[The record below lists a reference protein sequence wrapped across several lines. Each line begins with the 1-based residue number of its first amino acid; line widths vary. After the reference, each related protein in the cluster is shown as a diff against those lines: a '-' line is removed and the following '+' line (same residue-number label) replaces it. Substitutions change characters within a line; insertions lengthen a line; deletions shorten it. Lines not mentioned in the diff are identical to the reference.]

1 VSGRALHFEDFEVGA
16 ETVTDSRTVTEADV
30 VAFAG
35 LSGDYNP
42 LHVDAEFAR
51 STPFGER
58 IAHGLLGLA
67 IASGLMSRTGAI
79 EGTALAFLGT
89 DWRFTAPI
97 KLGDTITV
105 RSRVADKRETSH
117 ADRGIVRFA
126 VEVVNQHGE
135 VVQTG
140 THTLLMKRRA

>member
-1 VSGRALHFEDFEVGA
+1 MTRALHFEDFEVGT

-67 IASGLMSRTGAI
+67 IASGLVSRTGAI
-79 EGTALAFLGT
+79 EGTTLAFVGME
-89 DWRFTAPI
+89 WRFTAPVL
-97 KLGDTITV
+97 LGDTITV
-105 RSRVADKRETSH
+105 RSRVADKRETSKP
-117 ADRGIVRFA
+117 DRGIVRFD
-126 VEVVNQHGE
+126 VEVVNQRGE
-135 VVQTG
+135 VVQEG
-140 THTLLMKRRA
+140 TQTLLMKRRA

>member
-1 VSGRALHFEDFEVGA
+1 VSRALHFEDFEVGT

-51 STPFGER
+51 TSPFGER

-67 IASGLMSRTGAI
+67 IASGLVSRTGAI
-79 EGTALAFLGT
+79 EGTTLAFLAT
-89 DWRFTAPI
+89 EWRFTAPI

-105 RSRVADKRETSH
+105 RSRVADKRETSKP
-117 ADRGIVRFA
+117 DRGVVTFA
-126 VEVVNQHGE
+126 VQVVNQRSE
-135 VVQTG
+135 VVQEG
-140 THTLLMKRRA
+140 TQTLLMKRRP

>member
-1 VSGRALHFEDFEVGA
+1 VSRARHFEDFEVGA

-35 LSGDYNP
+35 VSGDYNP

-51 STPFGER
+51 TTPFGER

-67 IASGLMSRTGAI
+67 IASGLVSRTGAI
-79 EGTALAFLGT
+79 EGTTLAFLST
-89 DWRFTAPI
+89 EWRFTAPI

-105 RSRVADKRETSH
+105 HSRVADKRETSRP
-117 ADRGIVRFA
+117 DRGIVTFA
-126 VEVVNQHGE
+126 VQVVNQRSE
-135 VVQTG
+135 VVQEG
-140 THTLLMKRRA
+140 TQTLLMKRRP

>member
-1 VSGRALHFEDFEVGA
+1 MTRALYFEDFEVGT

-42 LHVDAEFAR
+42 LHVDAEFAK

-67 IASGLMSRTGAI
+67 IASGLTSRTGAI
-79 EGTALAFLGT
+79 EGTTLAFVGME
-89 DWRFTAPI
+89 WRFKAPI
-97 KLGDTITV
+97 LFGDTISV
-105 RSRVADKRETSH
+105 RSHVAEKRETSKP
-117 ADRGIVRFA
+117 DRGIVRF
-126 VEVVNQHGE
+126 EVQIVNQRGE
-135 VVQTG
+135 VVQEG
-140 THTLLMKRRA
+140 TQTLLMKRRT